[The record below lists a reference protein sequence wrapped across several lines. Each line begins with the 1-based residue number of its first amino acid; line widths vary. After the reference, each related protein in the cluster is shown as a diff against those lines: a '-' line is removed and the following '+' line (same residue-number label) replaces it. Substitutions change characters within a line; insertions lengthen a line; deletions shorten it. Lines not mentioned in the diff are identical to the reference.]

1 MIRNPVMSF
10 LYGSWV
16 PVVGFVLDSPNT
28 VSAAA
33 PLSPI
38 YQVGRPLE
46 DLKHRPACPMSLHL
60 RVGLRHS

>member
-16 PVVGFVLDSPNT
+16 PVVHFVLDCPST

-33 PLSPI
+33 PLNPI
-38 YQVGRPLE
+38 YPVGRPLE
-46 DLKHRPACPMSLHL
+46 DLKHRPAGPMSLHL
-60 RVGLRHS
+60 RVDFRHS